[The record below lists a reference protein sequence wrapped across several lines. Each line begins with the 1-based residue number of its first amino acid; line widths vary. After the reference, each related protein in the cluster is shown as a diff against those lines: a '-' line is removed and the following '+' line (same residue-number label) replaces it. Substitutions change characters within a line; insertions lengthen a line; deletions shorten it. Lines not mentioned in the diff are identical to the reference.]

1 MNFPFPALGGVT
13 WFGSAVLQ
21 LQTGDPLVPAA
32 ALFAEAAHVLQV
44 LALQRLDRRLLAGHT
59 RQSAR

>member
-1 MNFPFPALGGVT
+1 MA

-21 LQTGDPLVPAA
+21 LQTGDPLVHAA
-32 ALFAEAAHVLQV
+32 ALLAEAANVLQV
-44 LALQRLDRRLLAGHT
+44 LALQRLDRRLLMGHT